1 MKYRKNAIER
11 SADVLI
17 YISLLFLTFV
27 TLYPVWHVLMA
38 SISDGN
44 ELMRRTGI
52 LLWPAGFSADAYQV
66 VLQNPAI
73 LAGYSNTIFYVI
85 AGTTLNLLL
94 TTLGAYVLSRKSFL
108 WRTPAMIM
116 IVITMFFS
124 GGMIPDF
131 LLVEGLN
138 LIDTPYALIL
148 PSAINTFNLIIMRTV
163 FAAVPDTLEESAK
176 LEGANDI
183 TILFK
188 IYVPISKAV
197 IAVMVLYYAVAH
209 WNSWFPAM
217 LYLRSRALYP
227 LQLIL
232 REILIM
238 NSLDSMRG
246 NIEFADLYRVAD
258 TIKYATIIVSTI
270 PILLLYPF
278 LQKYF
283 VTGVMIGALKG

>member
-1 MKYRKNAIER
+1 MKFRKSLIEQ
-11 SADVLI
+11 SSDVLI
-17 YISLLFLTFV
+17 YLSLLILTFV
-27 TLYPVWHVLMA
+27 TLYPLWHVAMA

-44 ELMRRTGI
+44 DLMKTTGI
-52 LLWPAGFSADAYQV
+52 LLKPAGFSIEAYKV
-66 VLQNPAI
+66 VMQNPAI
-73 LAGYSNTIFYVI
+73 LAGYSNTLLYVTG
-85 AGTTLNLLL
+85 GTILNLFL
-94 TTLGAYVLSRKSFL
+94 TTLGAYVLSRKNFL
-108 WRTPAMIM
+108 WGTPAMIL

-148 PSAINTFNLIIMRTV
+148 PSAINTFNLIIMRTA
-163 FAAVPDTLEESAK
+163 FAAVPDALAELAK

-188 IYVPISKAV
+188 IYVPLSKAV

-246 NIEFADLYRVAD
+246 NIDFGDLFRVSD
-258 TIKYATIIVSTI
+258 TIKYATIVVSTV

-283 VTGVMIGALKG
+283 VQGVMIGALKG

>member
-1 MKYRKNAIER
+1 MKFRKSLIEQ
-11 SADVLI
+11 SSDVLI
-17 YISLLFLTFV
+17 YLSLLILTFV
-27 TLYPVWHVLMA
+27 TLYPLWHVAMA

-44 ELMRRTGI
+44 DLMKTTGI
-52 LLWPAGFSADAYQV
+52 LLKPAGFSIEAYKV
-66 VLQNPAI
+66 VMQNPAI
-73 LAGYSNTIFYVI
+73 LAGYSNTLLYVTG
-85 AGTTLNLLL
+85 GTILNLFL
-94 TTLGAYVLSRKSFL
+94 TTLGAYVLSRKNFL
-108 WRTPAMIM
+108 WGTPAMIL

-148 PSAINTFNLIIMRTV
+148 PSAINTFNLIIMRTA
-163 FAAVPDTLEESAK
+163 FAAVPDALAESAK

-188 IYVPISKAV
+188 IYVPLSKAV

-246 NIEFADLYRVAD
+246 NIDFGDLFRVSD
-258 TIKYATIIVSTI
+258 TIKYATIVVSTV

-283 VTGVMIGALKG
+283 VQGVMIGALKG

>member
-1 MKYRKNAIER
+1 MKYRKNILER
-11 SADVLI
+11 FWDLLI
-17 YISLLFLTFV
+17 YLSLISLTFV
-27 TLYPVWHVLMA
+27 TLYPIWHVVMA
-38 SISDGN
+38 SVSDGTL
-44 ELMRRTGI
+44 LMSKTG
-52 LLWPAGFSADAYQV
+52 LLFWPEGFSWDAYLV
-66 VLQNPAI
+66 VLQNPSI
-73 LAGYSNTIFYVI
+73 LSGYSNTLLYVFF
-85 AGTTLNLLL
+85 GTTLNLFL
-94 TTLGAYVLSRKSFL
+94 TTLGAYVLSRKNFL
-108 WRTPAMIM
+108 WGTPAMM
-116 IVITMFFS
+116 VILLTMFFS
-124 GGMIPDF
+124 GGMVPDF

-138 LIDTPYALIL
+138 MIDTPFALIL
-148 PSAINTFNLIIMRTV
+148 PSAINTFNLIIMRTA
-163 FAAVPDTLEESAK
+163 FAAVPDALEESAK

-183 TILFK
+183 QILFK
-188 IYVPISKAV
+188 IYIPVSKPV
-197 IAVMVLYYAVAH
+197 MAVMVLYYAVAH

-246 NIEFADLYRVAD
+246 NIDFNDLYRVAD

-283 VTGVMIGALKG
+283 VRGIMIGAVKG

>member
-1 MKYRKNAIER
+1 MIYKKSVVER
-11 SADVLI
+11 SMDFLI
-17 YISLLFLTFV
+17 YIFLLVLTFV
-27 TLYPVWHVLMA
+27 TLYPVWHVVMA

-44 ELMRRTGI
+44 LLMSRTGI
-52 LLWPAGFSADAYQV
+52 LLWPAGFSFDAYNV
-66 VLQNPAI
+66 VMQNPAI
-73 LAGYSNTIFYVI
+73 MAGYTNTLLYVFF
-85 AGTTLNLLL
+85 GTALNLFL
-94 TTLGAYVLSRKSFL
+94 TILGAYVLSRRNFL

-116 IVITMFFS
+116 IVVTMFFS

-138 LIDTPYALIL
+138 LIDTPFALIF
-148 PSAINTFNLIIMRTV
+148 PSAINTFNLIIMRTA
-163 FAAVPDTLEESAK
+163 FATVPDALEESAK

-188 IYVPISKAV
+188 IYLPISKAV
-197 IAVMVLYYAVAH
+197 LAVMLLYYAVAH

-258 TIKYATIIVSTI
+258 TIKYATIVVSTL

>member
-1 MKYRKNAIER
+1 MKYRKSPLER

-17 YISLLFLTFV
+17 YIALLFLTFV
-27 TLYPVWHVLMA
+27 TLYPVWHVAMA
-38 SISDGN
+38 SISDGS

-52 LLWPAGFSADAYQV
+52 LLWPAGFSSEAYQV

-73 LAGYSNTIFYVI
+73 LSGYSNTIFYVV
-85 AGTTLNLLL
+85 AGTSLNLFL
-94 TTLGAYVLSRKSFL
+94 TILGAYVLSRKNFL

-131 LLVEGLN
+131 LLVEGLD
-138 LIDTPYALIL
+138 LIDTPWALIL
-148 PSAINTFNLIIMRTV
+148 PSAINTFNLIIMRTA
-163 FAAVPDTLEESAK
+163 FAAVPDALEESAK

-188 IYVPISKAV
+188 IYLPISKAV
-197 IAVMVLYYAVAH
+197 LAVMLLYYAVAH

-238 NSLDSMRG
+238 NSLDSMRT
-246 NIEFADLYRVAD
+246 NIDFADLFRVAD

>member
-1 MKYRKNAIER
+1 M
-11 SADVLI
+11 
-17 YISLLFLTFV
+17 
-27 TLYPVWHVLMA
+27 
-38 SISDGN
+38 
-44 ELMRRTGI
+44 I
-52 LLWPAGFSADAYQV
+52 LL
-66 VLQNPAI
+66 
-73 LAGYSNTIFYVI
+73 
-85 AGTTLNLLL
+85 
-94 TTLGAYVLSRKSFL
+94 
-108 WRTPAMIM
+108 
-116 IVITMFFS
+116 TMFFS
-124 GGMIPDF
+124 GGMVPDF
-131 LLVEGLN
+131 LLVEGLG
-138 LIDTPYALIL
+138 LIDTRWALIL
-148 PSAINTFNLIIMRTV
+148 PSAINTFNLIIMRTA
-163 FAAVPDTLEESAK
+163 FAAVPDAMEESAK

-197 IAVMVLYYAVAH
+197 MAVMVLYYAVAH

-246 NIEFADLYRVAD
+246 NIDFNDLYRVAD

-270 PILLLYPF
+270 PILMLYPF

-283 VTGVMIGALKG
+283 VRGVMIGALKG